1 MRQPLL
7 KTTVLLCF
15 LFILTVSVSVTTA
28 NAGFF
33 DRIQDIY
40 NTPEKISEL
49 EQQYSEAKEAL
60 AEQQQ
65 KFLEQNEQLR
75 RQNEQLIEQNA
86 SLQTELAQIKQER
99 QSFISKLINTV
110 IIITVIMVSY
120 LASIRVWRYLV
131 WRKQRNS
138 SQRGISG

>member
-7 KTTVLLCF
+7 KTNVLLCF
-15 LFILTVSVSVTTA
+15 IFILTLSVSGPTA
-28 NAGFF
+28 HAGFF

-49 EQQYSEAKEAL
+49 EQQYTEAKEDL
-60 AEQQQ
+60 AEQQK

-86 SLQTELAQIKQER
+86 SLETELEQIKQER
-99 QSFISKLINTV
+99 QSFISKLMNTV
-110 IIITVIMVSY
+110 IIIAAVMVSY
-120 LASIRVWRYLV
+120 LVSIRVWRYLV